1 MAAVSVKQN
10 VVLPCSQCNNLQRLD
25 RNGNSWRL
33 ETRLA
38 SLESSAKSGC
48 RFCEL
53 LLSGI
58 DTCMPTWDPQERAKS
73 GVYEFEAELPF
84 KGFML
89 NLDWY
94 GYNRDRKQ
102 AAIDFFSLRPDTCPW
117 TCIGVGSDICGDT
130 SSEAGFAQ
138 ALHWI
143 RECAQRHTLCNNR
156 QSTPLPNRVLDVGD
170 SDCSQV
176 RLYGTENEPV
186 KYMCLS
192 HCWGATQVI
201 KTTAATLQQHKDG
214 IAWTD
219 LSTTFQHAITFARK
233 LGIQYIWIDSLC
245 IIQDS
250 EDDWRAESSRMAD
263 IYENAHITLAA
274 TKSGS
279 GAGGCFSIAS
289 PECKAHELRCDDDD
303 GTPHSIY
310 VRRNLH
316 DDYKIG
322 TNNNLL
328 LRRGWVFQERLL
340 SPRILHFSAQELYWE
355 CMEAAA
361 CECSYISGSKEKESQ
376 RLSSVSE
383 YLLRHMLGKI
393 SHAIK
398 LSSVSPQVLKDR
410 WHEIVEEY
418 SYLDLTF
425 EKDKFPALSGVAKQM
440 QRVRDARYVAGLWE
454 DNLVEDLL
462 WKTWALSAERPSK
475 WRAPTWSWA
484 SINGRI
490 RYDSSSDEVKRI
502 FALILEIEC
511 TPLADDSTSQLAS
524 ASIVLSSHMVAATL
538 RKNTNTNSAPS
549 TLYRYMLEA
558 ADEEHY
564 VFQSDYTLPDDE
576 HVGQAVYCL
585 WMRCRGSN
593 SSYWCFD
600 CLVLR
605 CVDAAQQLYE
615 RLGTAWIA
623 KYPHHL
629 SQPVETGQIPFIP
642 AAERVTIRIR

>member
-1 MAAVSVKQN
+1 MAAVSVKHD

-25 RNGNSWRL
+25 RNGNPWRL
-33 ETRLA
+33 ET
-38 SLESSAKSGC
+38 SLTSIESSAKSGC

-58 DTCMPTWDPQERAKS
+58 DRCMPTWVPQERAKS
-73 GVYEFEAELPF
+73 GVYESEAQLPF

-89 NLDWY
+89 YLDWHDS
-94 GYNRDRKQ
+94 NRNRKQ
-102 AAIDFFSLRPDTCPW
+102 VAIDFFSLRSDTCPW

-130 SSEAGFAQ
+130 SSEASFAQ
-138 ALHWI
+138 AVHWI
-143 RECAQRHTLCNNR
+143 RECTQSHTLCNNR
-156 QSTPLPNRVLDVGD
+156 RSTPLPNRVVNVGEAG
-170 SDCSQV
+170 CNQIK
-176 RLYGTENEPV
+176 LYETENEPA
-186 KYMCLS
+186 KYICLS
-192 HCWGATQVI
+192 HCWGPAQLI

-214 IAWTD
+214 IAWAD

-250 EDDWRAESSRMAD
+250 EADWRAESSRMAD

-279 GAGGCFSIAS
+279 GAGGCFSIAL
-289 PECKAHELRCDDDD
+289 PERKAYELRCDDDD

-316 DDYKIG
+316 DDYNVG
-322 TNNNLL
+322 PNNNPL

-340 SPRILHFSAQELYWE
+340 SPRVLHFGAQELYWE

-361 CECSYISGSKEKESQ
+361 CECSYISSSKEKESQ
-376 RLSSVSE
+376 PLSSISE

-398 LSSVSPQVLKDR
+398 LSSESPQVLKNR

-418 SYLDLTF
+418 SYLSLTF
-425 EKDKFPALSGVAKQM
+425 ERDKFPALSGVAKQM
-440 QRVRDARYVAGLWE
+440 QRFREARYVAGLWE
-454 DNLVEDLL
+454 DNLIEDLL
-462 WKTWALSAERPSK
+462 WRTFALSAERPSK

-484 SINGRI
+484 SINGRVQ
-490 RYDSSSDEVKRI
+490 YVSNSDEVKRT
-502 FALILEIEC
+502 FAQVLEIEC
-511 TPLADDSTSQLAS
+511 APLADDNTSELAS
-524 ASIVLSSHMVAATL
+524 ATLVLSSHMVAAVL

-549 TLYRYMLEA
+549 TLHKYMLEA
-558 ADEEHY
+558 ADREHY

-576 HVGQAVYCL
+576 YIGETVYCL
-585 WMRCRGSN
+585 WMHCGGSN
-593 SSYWCFD
+593 SSYWHCN
-600 CLVLR
+600 CLLLR
-605 CVDAAQQLYE
+605 CVDAARQLYE

-629 SQPVETGQIPFIP
+629 SQPVETGKIPFTP
-642 AAERVTIRIR
+642 AVERVTIRIR